1 MVNNKNSLVKKGK
14 VDIDRDILLS
24 IINLATKEI
33 NGVHSLT
40 NAELPILRKISKS
53 KSEGVSIKFDTN
65 GALNVDVYIIVNI
78 GYAVPDIAYRVQE
91 NIKNSLNSMVG
102 IKPGKINVHVCGV
115 NCDEAGVWE
124 SKQENWH
131 LNWFLKD
138 FSSKKVIL
146 STRSFLRYWR
156 KKRIKSFQKNLF

>member
-1 MVNNKNSLVKKGK
+1 MNNKKNSLVKKGK
-14 VDIDRDILLS
+14 VEIDRDILLS

-40 NAELPILRKISKS
+40 NAELPLLNKMSKP
-53 KSEGVSIKFDTN
+53 KSEGVRIKFDIN
-65 GALNVDVYIIVNI
+65 GTLNVDVYIIVNI

-115 NCDEAGVWE
+115 NCDEADV
-124 SKQENWH
+124 
-131 LNWFLKD
+131 
-138 FSSKKVIL
+138 
-146 STRSFLRYWR
+146 
-156 KKRIKSFQKNLF
+156 

>member
-1 MVNNKNSLVKKGK
+1 MATNKASLLKKGK

-40 NAELPILRKISKS
+40 NAELPVFKKMKKN
-53 KSEGVSIKFDTN
+53 KSEGVSIKFDVN

-115 NCDEAGVWE
+115 NCDDEAGVWE
-124 SKQENWH
+124 PKQEN
-131 LNWFLKD
+131 
-138 FSSKKVIL
+138 
-146 STRSFLRYWR
+146 
-156 KKRIKSFQKNLF
+156 

>member
-1 MVNNKNSLVKKGK
+1 MSTNKTSLVKKGK

-40 NAELPILRKISKS
+40 NAELPLFKKMSKP
-53 KSEGVSIKFDTN
+53 KSEGVAIKFDVN
-65 GALNVDVYIIVNI
+65 GVLNVDVYIIVNI
-78 GYAVPDIAYRVQE
+78 GYSVPDIAFRVQE

-115 NCDEAGVWE
+115 NCDEAGV
-124 SKQENWH
+124 
-131 LNWFLKD
+131 
-138 FSSKKVIL
+138 
-146 STRSFLRYWR
+146 
-156 KKRIKSFQKNLF
+156 